1 MDKRSFLAGSAASL
15 VLLFSFGA
23 AFAASGGSS
32 NPGIDLY
39 NGTLRMHGNNLANA
53 DLVDG
58 VNLSNPGSY
67 LQISGNQY
75 SVDGASIQSGT
86 TASDVG
92 LGNVEN
98 VALSNAVW
106 SDLGISRSD
115 VSASDVSLGKVRNVD
130 LANTAGEF
138 LNYDSTN
145 EQYDVNGSAIRSGTT
160 KSDVNLGNT
169 INKEQLAID
178 GSNSM
183 EANLDMSGRE
193 IKSVNG
199 LEDSGNYIY
208 VSGEDFETDQDMHL
222 IADQGIELRAD
233 KDGSNGGPFSC
244 KLDESNGN
252 WNCDGTKNWVHDLNS
267 THTAYYTSQESPQV
281 RAVYEGQVNVTNGR
295 VNVTLPYHFSGTVSE
310 KRPSLRV
317 QATPHSLTTVAVTE
331 RSDEWIV
338 IKTSSSE
345 EVTVDYRITGIREG
359 YEDKDVV
366 RPSR

>member
-1 MDKRSFLAGSAASL
+1 MDKRSFVAGSAASL

-23 AFAASGGSS
+23 ALAASGGSS

-98 VALSNAVW
+98 EVQVAESGDKMSGDLNMTGNNITNLADPDSPQDAVTMSWVNANDEDTTV
-106 SDLGISRSD
+106 DGCSRCLQVGNEVDEVTGTIKLDGGYIASMDMGKLRWTGSD
-115 VSASDVSLGKVRNVD
+115 VFSGSGTDGGEGDASFRAHDNVQLLSDSDV
-130 LANTAGEF
+130 
-138 LNYDSTN
+138 
-145 EQYDVNGSAIRSGTT
+145 
-160 KSDVNLGNT
+160 
-169 INKEQLAID
+169 
-178 GSNSM
+178 
-183 EANLDMSGRE
+183 
-193 IKSVNG
+193 
-199 LEDSGNYIY
+199 DSGGPYSCY
-208 VSGEDFETDQDMHL
+208 VSGS
-222 IADQGIELRAD
+222 
-233 KDGSNGGPFSC
+233 DGS
-244 KLDESNGN
+244 
-252 WNCDGTKNWVHDLNS
+252 WNCDGTKNWMHDLNS

-317 QATPHSLTTVAVTE
+317 QATPHSLTNVAVTE